1 MAGLAFEKTG
11 PRPPPRFHAPYLGPW
26 IGRRDGRAVGSGQKK
41 EEGAERGRQRT
52 PLRRWLTEVPPDGPL
67 LGFVLYPELGYPYTT
82 EYLGLK
88 TT

>member
-1 MAGLAFEKTG
+1 MAASRGLDLAPPPHPGPRCSSSGALCVGGGEKQRVAAEKTKKG
-11 PRPPPRFHAPYLGPW
+11 RTMAPACVSS
-26 IGRRDGRAVGSGQKK
+26 AV
-41 EEGAERGRQRT
+41 ARV
-52 PLRRWLTEVPPDGPL
+52 VPPDGPL